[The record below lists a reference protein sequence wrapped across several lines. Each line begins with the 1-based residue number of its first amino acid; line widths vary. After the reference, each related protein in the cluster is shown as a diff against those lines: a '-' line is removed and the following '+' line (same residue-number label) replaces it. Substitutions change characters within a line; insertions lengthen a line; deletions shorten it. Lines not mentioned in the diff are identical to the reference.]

1 MLLGNRIR
9 FLGLIGFFCLAAS
22 VKADQYAFDTARFE
36 ISGKLLN
43 IELAQTPVQRSRGLM
58 WREHLENDAGML
70 FIFERP
76 EQLCFWM
83 RNTLIPLSIGF
94 FDAQFT
100 LLQMSDMQPLS
111 DETHCSD
118 KPVRYAL
125 EVNQGWFDRQ
135 QIRVQDQPR
144 GRLILDQ
151 DSSPDRD

>member
-9 FLGLIGFFCLAAS
+9 FLGLIGLFCFAAL
-22 VKADQYAFDTARFE
+22 VHADQYAFDTAKFE
-36 ISGKLLN
+36 ISGQQIN
-43 IELAQTPVQRSRGLM
+43 VELAQTPAQRSRGLM

-70 FIFERP
+70 FVFEKP
-76 EQLCFWM
+76 EPLCFWM
-83 RNTLIPLSIGF
+83 RDTLIPLSIGF
-94 FDAQFT
+94 FDAQ
-100 LLQMSDMQPLS
+100 LMLMQISDMHPLS

-118 KPVRYAL
+118 KPAQFAL

-135 QIRVQDQPR
+135 QIRVQDQPH